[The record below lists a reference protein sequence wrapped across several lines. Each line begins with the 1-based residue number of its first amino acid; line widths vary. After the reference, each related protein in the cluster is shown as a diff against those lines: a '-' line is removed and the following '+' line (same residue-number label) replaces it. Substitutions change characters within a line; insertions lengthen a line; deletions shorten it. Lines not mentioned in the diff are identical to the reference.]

1 MDEIKIDCIS
11 NKTIKKIRKRILGK
25 NKTIKQIK
33 HILKI
38 KNNRIPPYH
47 SIKIGDIIK
56 V

>member
-38 KNNRIPPYH
+38 MFDKKYQLIH
-47 SIKIGDIIK
+47 TEIL
-56 V
+56 